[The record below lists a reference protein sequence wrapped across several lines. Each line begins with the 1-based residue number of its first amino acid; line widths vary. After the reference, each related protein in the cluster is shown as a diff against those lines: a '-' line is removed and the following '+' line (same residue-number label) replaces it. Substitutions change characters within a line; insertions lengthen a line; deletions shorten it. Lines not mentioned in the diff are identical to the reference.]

1 MNKLKKDNVLNFPS
15 KMTEIER
22 EVEAIVFAAAE
33 PLSIETI
40 ETKISKNTDVLKILQ
55 KLQTFYTN
63 RGINLVCISNKWS
76 FRTAQN
82 LSSLMSQQKTVEK
95 KLSKAAIETL
105 AIIVYHQP
113 VTRAEIE
120 EIRGVAFGTNTLEIL
135 MELNWVKPQGRK
147 DIPGKPIQYGTTDD
161 FLSHFNLQKLSD
173 LPTVDELGTAGLIDT
188 SSVDASIFGT
198 GKFYKEKQE
207 DNEAEESVDAVDT
220 AKAEL
225 DTLVNNEATLSEE
238 FKEKTAVIFEAA
250 VKSKLS
256 DEIDRL
262 ETQYKEELAEEVSST
277 KSELVEKVDSYLNYV
292 VENWIKENEIAIE
305 NGLRTEIA
313 EGFMDKLKD
322 LFTESYIQVPESK
335 VDLVDE
341 LAEQVEELET
351 KLNETTQKV
360 IDQSGEIE
368 EMTKDRIINESASDL
383 ADTQVEK
390 LKSLVN
396 DLDFENEEKFK
407 EKVDTIKEAHFSQE
421 TGSSDESPM
430 IEEDGHDEVMETSP
444 NMERYVSTL
453 KKTVSK
459 N

>member
-40 ETKISKNTDVLKILQ
+40 ETKISKNADVLKILQ

-207 DNEAEESVDAVDT
+207 D
-220 AKAEL
+220 K
-225 DTLVNNEATLSEE
+225 
-238 FKEKTAVIFEAA
+238 
-250 VKSKLS
+250 
-256 DEIDRL
+256 
-262 ETQYKEELAEEVSST
+262 
-277 KSELVEKVDSYLNYV
+277 
-292 VENWIKENEIAIE
+292 KENIYSDI
-305 NGLRTEIA
+305 
-313 EGFMDKLKD
+313 
-322 LFTESYIQVPESK
+322 
-335 VDLVDE
+335 DE
-341 LAEQVEELET
+341 M
-351 KLNETTQKV
+351 LN
-360 IDQSGEIE
+360 
-368 EMTKDRIINESASDL
+368 
-383 ADTQVEK
+383 
-390 LKSLVN
+390 
-396 DLDFENEEKFK
+396 
-407 EKVDTIKEAHFSQE
+407 
-421 TGSSDESPM
+421 
-430 IEEDGHDEVMETSP
+430 
-444 NMERYVSTL
+444 STL
-453 KKTVSK
+453 KPESDE
-459 N
+459 